1 MEQGLASL
9 QPYNPTFRERS
20 TKYVANLL
28 RDKLGMENYDS
39 FDLAN
44 RIFGRE
50 DAIGLSDAT
59 LLGALFG
66 GQEGVRQ
73 FKRSDDLTGKA
84 MGLGV
89 AGLSAL
95 EALPLTA
102 AATKPLVNLL
112 KNSKKASTG
121 TDTSRRGVIKGLAA
135 LPIAGAAITKGLPTG
150 VVSKAAKVVPTKIT
164 GSSLLDNLPFVKQQL
179 EDIFPLTRSAIAQ
192 KTKVK
197 PEAEFQG
204 LYYLEDMKEELE
216 ALAGMPKPRYEE
228 ATDSIVRPSAK
239 AKKEL
244 LDKSL
249 DDFIMEVDTA
259 KRELVEQVRI
269 EGDAGGGSASPIT
282 LELIEDFTD
291 MNPGMTLREAIKK
304 VDDEINTIKSSKG
317 LSDANLETGFLI
329 DLEMQ
334 RLLGTKQPNYMGA
347 PMKDP
352 DPEKTFRVSPDNLIE
367 RQDYMYEYR
376 RALAEDD

>member
-84 MGLGV
+84 IGLGV

-164 GSSLLDNLPFVKQQL
+164 GSSLLDNLPFVEQQL
-179 EDIFPLTRSAIAQ
+179 KDFLPS
-192 KTKVK
+192 TKVK

-244 LDKSL
+244 LDKPL
-249 DDFIMEVDTA
+249 DDFIEEVDTA
-259 KRELVEQVRI
+259 KRELVDQVER
-269 EGDAGGGSASPIT
+269 EGDAGGASASPIT
-282 LELIEDFTD
+282 LELIEDLMD

-329 DLEMQ
+329 DLDMQ
-334 RLLGTKQPNYMGA
+334 RQLGANQYNYMGA

-352 DPEKTFRVSPDNLIE
+352 DPEKTFRVSPDDL
-367 RQDYMYEYR
+367 MGR
-376 RALAEDD
+376 RDFRLEFGHEDIF